1 MCDDLVS
8 QGINEIYVNTGNL
21 LESEEIKRRI
31 TILPGEEVGNLFI
44 FKRLEFLKWSLPS
57 VVMI

>member
-31 TILPGEEVGNLFI
+31 TILPGEEVSNC
-44 FKRLEFLKWSLPS
+44 
-57 VVMI
+57 